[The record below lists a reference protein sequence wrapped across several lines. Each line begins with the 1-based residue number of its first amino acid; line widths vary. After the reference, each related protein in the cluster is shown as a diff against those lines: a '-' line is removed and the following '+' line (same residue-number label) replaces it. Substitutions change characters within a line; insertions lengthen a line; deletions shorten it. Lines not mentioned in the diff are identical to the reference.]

1 MKSHKTIKLMKL
13 FSQICTEYSYKNIF
27 VDSMRMLKNPDNSGF
42 QQDVITLQN
51 QFDLSMSC
59 ICGKD
64 KFLVFSFQFHF

>member
-1 MKSHKTIKLMKL
+1 
-13 FSQICTEYSYKNIF
+13 
-27 VDSMRMLKNPDNSGF
+27 MRMLKNPGNSGF

-59 ICGKD
+59 IGGKD

>member
-1 MKSHKTIKLMKL
+1 
-13 FSQICTEYSYKNIF
+13 
-27 VDSMRMLKNPDNSGF
+27 MRMLKNPDNSGF

-59 ICGKD
+59 IVGID